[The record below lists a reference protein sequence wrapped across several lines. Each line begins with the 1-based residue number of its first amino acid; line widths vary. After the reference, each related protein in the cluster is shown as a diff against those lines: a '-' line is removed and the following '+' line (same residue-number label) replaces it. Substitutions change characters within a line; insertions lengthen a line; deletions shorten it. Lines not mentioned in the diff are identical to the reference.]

1 MSSKPLSFM
10 CPLWM
15 LWTSFLD
22 WSRLEQPGRAVWW
35 TMALPAGLF
44 SFSLPLGS
52 AAPHCV
58 RVMMVTVRQWR
69 RQSKKK
75 KQFIQKWPLW
85 VKRSYP
91 ATPFLC
97 CCNFWQVTSS
107 RFAAALSRRLLQE
120 VWSRKVHLEEQV
132 TICQSCQL
140 SHTLHLRNNWLG
152 IYKVGGSSIER
163 EESTGLPANRCQVFA
178 SDHM

>member
-22 WSRLEQPGRAVWW
+22 CSRLEQPGRAVWW

-75 KQFIQKWPLW
+75 SSSFRSDRCEWRGRTLRLHSSAAATSDKWPAAGLQPLYHGVCFRRCGHGKYTLKSKSWSVNHVSW
-85 VKRSYP
+85 VTRCTY
-91 ATPFLC
+91 AT
-97 CCNFWQVTSS
+97 
-107 RFAAALSRRLLQE
+107 
-120 VWSRKVHLEEQV
+120 
-132 TICQSCQL
+132 
-140 SHTLHLRNNWLG
+140 
-152 IYKVGGSSIER
+152 
-163 EESTGLPANRCQVFA
+163 TGLEYTK
-178 SDHM
+178 

>member
-22 WSRLEQPGRAVWW
+22 CSRLEQPGRAVWW

-75 KQFIQKWPLW
+75 KAVHSEVTVVSEEVVPCDSIPLLLQLLT
-85 VKRSYP
+85 SDQQ
-91 ATPFLC
+91 
-97 CCNFWQVTSS
+97 QVCS
-107 RFAAALSRRLLQE
+107 RFITASASGGVVTESTPWRASHDLSIMSAESHAALTQQLAWNIQSRR
-120 VWSRKVHLEEQV
+120 K
-132 TICQSCQL
+132 
-140 SHTLHLRNNWLG
+140 
-152 IYKVGGSSIER
+152 
-163 EESTGLPANRCQVFA
+163 
-178 SDHM
+178 